1 MKPSDNHSNQCNAN
15 KGTSGYN
22 AQYQAMLDNRSH
34 QLNPMDSKYQGRK
47 KIMCSCCGKDGKRK
61 NLYPTESE
69 AMVVAGER
77 RFATGITMHVYRCP
91 EGGGWHITS
100 NQRQW

>member
-1 MKPSDNHSNQCNAN
+1 MKPADNESNMQNNN
-15 KGTSGYN
+15 KGANGTN
-22 AQYQAMLDNRSH
+22 KQWDDAQTNRNR
-34 QLNPMDSKYQGRK
+34 QLQ
-47 KIMCSCCGKDGKRK
+47 K
-61 NLYPTESE
+61 NLYLTEYE
-69 AMVVAGER
+69 AGVVANER

>member
-1 MKPSDNHSNQCNAN
+1 
-15 KGTSGYN
+15 
-22 AQYQAMLDNRSH
+22 
-34 QLNPMDSKYQGRK
+34 
-47 KIMCSCCGKDGKRK
+47 MCSCCGKDGKRK
-61 NLYPTESE
+61 NLYPTEPE